1 MTKSQA
7 RTFIRHTWL
16 LGLLLAYILYLQSSL
31 WTALQLRDQH
41 TFAIQEWQ
49 RQWERR
55 QLDALAALHGQHG
68 PERRKFTRPLRFP
81 WQR

>member
-1 MTKSQA
+1 MTKQQA

-16 LGLLLAYILYLQSSL
+16 LGLLLAYVLYLQSSL

-41 TFAIQEWQ
+41 TFALQEWQ
-49 RQWERR
+49 RQWEGRQEAVFRR
-55 QLDALAALHGQHG
+55 LGEPA
-68 PERRKFTRPLRFP
+68 PERRKFTTPIRFP